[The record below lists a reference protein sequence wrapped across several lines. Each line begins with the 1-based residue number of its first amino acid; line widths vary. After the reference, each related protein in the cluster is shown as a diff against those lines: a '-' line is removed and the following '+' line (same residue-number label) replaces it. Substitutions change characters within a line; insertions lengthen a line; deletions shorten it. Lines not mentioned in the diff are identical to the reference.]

1 MQFGTNKGLDNNLI
15 TTEIKEV
22 IEIHPNSR
30 DMKKKVIT
38 TFEIMEKVEKVPI
51 AFVVKEEVEKFERI
65 KIVPKKKKK
74 I

>member
-1 MQFGTNKGLDNNLI
+1 LQFGTNKGLDNNLI

-65 KIVPKKKKK
+65 KIVPKKN
-74 I
+74 

>member
-1 MQFGTNKGLDNNLI
+1 LQFGTNKGLDNNLI